1 MISDLPVPTVSTTY
15 APTTSYP
22 TPWTSPSAQASCTF
36 DYGLCS
42 GWSQSYSDVFDW
54 TRHSGSTP
62 SFNTGPS
69 SDHTSGSG
77 ESSSSC

>member
-1 MISDLPVPTVSTTY
+1 MMGDLPVPTVSTTN
-15 APTTSYP
+15 
-22 TPWTSPSAQASCTF
+22 ASCSF

-54 TRHSGSTP
+54 TRYSGSTP
-62 SFNTGPS
+62 SIGTGPS

-77 ESSSSC
+77 ESFVYY